1 MSERI
6 TAANLDEVI
15 KRNEV
20 IEEQMKQSASL
31 IWSKYNPMQIN
42 SPIQLAL
49 QILRPY
55 GLIQLPIDNHYLSG
69 AIFVRDGKRI
79 PLINTAL
86 PRANQYFTAWHEIYH
101 LLFDEVSFDHLI
113 ESEILMEERKAEYF
127 AALMLLGNLMP
138 YFEGLKDMEFQAK
151 AFQCMNAFQAPYKA
165 VLISLYESAVKNGNT
180 AIAEEVKENFDVQ
193 VEDIAQRFRDLGLD
207 DSLVRPSYVVN
218 VSPLQEKI
226 NKTIRNEPEVEY
238 HKDNADDY
246 YGKEGF
252 KAVHEYLV
260 NGGKSCMAGFVLK
273 NTLSDNGGVT
283 RGICKMDEQNNLTEV
298 VETKNIVKT
307 ADGAEADGVAVD
319 VNSLVSM
326 NMWGLTPDFLDVLEK
341 GFKEFFEKEVPGN
354 PLKAEYLI
362 PIFIGE
368 LLEQGKM
375 FVKVLKTNDT
385 WYGMTYHEDVVFVKE
400 SFRKMLENGVYKAD
414 LFSDL

>member
-55 GLIQLPIDNHYLSG
+55 GLIQLPIDNRYLSG

-86 PRANQYFTAWHEIYH
+86 PRANQYFTVWHEIYH

-113 ESEILMEERKAEYF
+113 ESEILMEERKAEHF

-238 HKDNADDY
+238 HKDNEAFLKTVLSEWFFY
-246 YGKEGF
+246 LLGSVLLAT
-252 KAVHEYLV
+252 AVLSYFLQQSQGMEALQMLI
-260 NGGKSCMAGFVLK
+260 GGFVIFM
-273 NTLSDNGGVT
+273 VP
-283 RGICKMDEQNNLTEV
+283 QV
-298 VETKNIVKT
+298 VGSMVILLEL
-307 ADGAEADGVAVD
+307 VAVMLRQ
-319 VNSLVSM
+319 V
-326 NMWGLTPDFLDVLEK
+326 
-341 GFKEFFEKEVPGN
+341 
-354 PLKAEYLI
+354 
-362 PIFIGE
+362 
-368 LLEQGKM
+368 
-375 FVKVLKTNDT
+375 
-385 WYGMTYHEDVVFVKE
+385 WYI
-400 SFRKMLENGVYKAD
+400 
-414 LFSDL
+414 

>member
-375 FVKVLKTNDT
+375 NVKVLKTNDT
-385 WYGMTYHEDVVFVKE
+385 WYGMTYHEDVAAVRE
-400 SFRKMLENGVYKAD
+400 SFKEMLENGVYKAD
-414 LFSDL
+414 LFGDL

>member
-55 GLIQLPIDNHYLSG
+55 GLIQLPINNHYLSG

-226 NKTIRNEPEVEY
+226 NKTI
-238 HKDNADDY
+238 
-246 YGKEGF
+246 F
-252 KAVHEYLV
+252 YLLGSV
-260 NGGKSCMAGFVLK
+260 LLATAILSYLMQQSQGMEALQMLIGGFVIFMIPQVV
-273 NTLSDNGGVT
+273 GGV
-283 RGICKMDEQNNLTEV
+283 V
-298 VETKNIVKT
+298 V
-307 ADGAEADGVAVD
+307 
-319 VNSLVSM
+319 
-326 NMWGLTPDFLDVLEK
+326 
-341 GFKEFFEKEVPGN
+341 
-354 PLKAEYLI
+354 
-362 PIFIGE
+362 
-368 LLEQGKM
+368 LLELAAVMLRQI
-375 FVKVLKTNDT
+375 
-385 WYGMTYHEDVVFVKE
+385 WYI
-400 SFRKMLENGVYKAD
+400 
-414 LFSDL
+414 

>member
-138 YFEGLKDMEFQAK
+138 YFEGLKDMEFQA
-151 AFQCMNAFQAPYKA
+151 
-165 VLISLYESAVKNGNT
+165 IKNGNT

-238 HKDNADDY
+238 HKDNEAFL
-246 YGKEGF
+246 KTVLSEF
-252 KAVHEYLV
+252 K
-260 NGGKSCMAGFVLK
+260 M
-273 NTLSDNGGVT
+273 
-283 RGICKMDEQNNLTEV
+283 LT
-298 VETKNIVKT
+298 
-307 ADGAEADGVAVD
+307 GEADA
-319 VNSLVSM
+319 
-326 NMWGLTPDFLDVLEK
+326 
-341 GFKEFFEKEVPGN
+341 
-354 PLKAEYLI
+354 
-362 PIFIGE
+362 
-368 LLEQGKM
+368 
-375 FVKVLKTNDT
+375 
-385 WYGMTYHEDVVFVKE
+385 
-400 SFRKMLENGVYKAD
+400 
-414 LFSDL
+414 

>member
-127 AALMLLGNLMP
+127 AA
-138 YFEGLKDMEFQAK
+138 
-151 AFQCMNAFQAPYKA
+151 
-165 VLISLYESAVKNGNT
+165 
-180 AIAEEVKENFDVQ
+180 
-193 VEDIAQRFRDLGLD
+193 
-207 DSLVRPSYVVN
+207 
-218 VSPLQEKI
+218 
-226 NKTIRNEPEVEY
+226 
-238 HKDNADDY
+238 
-246 YGKEGF
+246 
-252 KAVHEYLV
+252 
-260 NGGKSCMAGFVLK
+260 
-273 NTLSDNGGVT
+273 
-283 RGICKMDEQNNLTEV
+283 
-298 VETKNIVKT
+298 
-307 ADGAEADGVAVD
+307 
-319 VNSLVSM
+319 
-326 NMWGLTPDFLDVLEK
+326 
-341 GFKEFFEKEVPGN
+341 
-354 PLKAEYLI
+354 
-362 PIFIGE
+362 
-368 LLEQGKM
+368 
-375 FVKVLKTNDT
+375 
-385 WYGMTYHEDVVFVKE
+385 
-400 SFRKMLENGVYKAD
+400 
-414 LFSDL
+414 